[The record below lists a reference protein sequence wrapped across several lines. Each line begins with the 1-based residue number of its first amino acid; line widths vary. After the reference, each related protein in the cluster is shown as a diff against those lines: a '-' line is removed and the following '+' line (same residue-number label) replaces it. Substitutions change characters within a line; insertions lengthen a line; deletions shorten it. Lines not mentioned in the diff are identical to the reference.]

1 MSKGTNLLLVS
12 IVVFFLSLLGH
23 LYEGQRAR
31 NTVPTEHRSKTDAV
45 EMFHQ
50 AQQRVSTSDGDVL
63 VFDGRSLEIL
73 FVHRDPAHIQDRQLQ
88 NLPVPERWFIYS
100 KAADGRFVSYTLSSD
115 SGKGHFRFIPKT
127 ELKSLAADLGKMD
140 VHAALGGQVLRV
152 GALR

>member
-1 MSKGTNLLLVS
+1 MSLVSKLLVAS
-12 IVVFFLSLLGH
+12 FLVAFLQITAH
-23 LYEGQRAR
+23 LYGEMRDR

-73 FVHRDPAHIQDRQLQ
+73 FVHRDPAHIQDRQFQ

-100 KAADGRFVSYTLSSD
+100 KAANGRFVSYTLSSD